1 MEKTEIGNRI
11 YKFIDGLPEYTAGG
25 MSINDIKYDGIPIW
39 WFFKA
44 KFREGKLPLQ
54 LPEHRKIVSDIAINK
69 KITILESVKN
79 QLKAYLFAKFIRYNE
94 ELKIFISRF
103 NKKQSKMVAGKGNI
117 MFLVHTN
124 AILFDKSK
132 VGFAVDRF
140 ESVVNKIRED
150 NELQEYISVVDP
162 MSHNSFFN
170 LLRYENLIYRYMDRD
185 IRKIASGHASRL
197 HNEWKNIKCSMHYD
211 SNLEF
216 RIYEYIKPAM
226 DFVFSKD
233 MIYLVILYY
242 EAYKRVIRENKIN
255 LLLIYADS
263 GIITRCAIKAADASN
278 VDILHISHG
287 TGVGVSPDLSDILY
301 HAVIGEDYRREYI
314 KQGIAE
320 DRIFVTGPLFMDDIV
335 KYKKENYDNEKK
347 HILFLTWPINDPNLI
362 RVEEADYI
370 NFMKRWI
377 GELNTVGDVKIT
389 IKPHPREIVKV
400 YESIVNSL
408 GYRNI
413 DIIKTVGKTQTKDF
427 LYSLIR
433 NSDLVISF
441 GSTASIESIIIGT
454 PSIIINLFGPPNDPI
469 MREGIINLGP
479 EENISGT
486 VKELLYNKEKIKG
499 AIENGNQKAKEY
511 LYAVDG
517 RANERVM
524 EIIKRLLY

>member
-11 YKFIDGLPEYTAGG
+11 YKFIDDLPEYTAGG

-150 NELQEYISVVDP
+150 NELQEYISIVDP

-185 IRKIASGHASRL
+185 IRKIASRHASRL
-197 HNEWKNIKCSMHYD
+197 QNEWKNIKGSMHYD

-278 VDILHISHG
+278 VNILHMSHG
-287 TGVGVSPDLSDILY
+287 AGFGVSPDLSDILY

-335 KYKKENYDNEKK
+335 KYKKSSFNDITKK
-347 HILFLTWPINDPNLI
+347 ILFLTWPIDDFKFDKK
-362 RVEEADYI
+362 EYI
-370 NFMKRWI
+370 HYVKKYLQEMNK
-377 GELNTVGDVKIT
+377 VGNINII
-389 IKPHPREIVKV
+389 IKLHPREIDTKL

-427 LYSLIR
+427 LYSLIKD
-433 NSDLVISF
+433 SDLVISF
-441 GSTASIESIIIGT
+441 GSTSSVESLIIGT
-454 PSIIINLFGPPNDPI
+454 PTLIIDLFCFPQDSI
-469 MREGIINLGP
+469 MAEGIIHAKRN
-479 EENISGT
+479 EDISR
-486 VKELLYNKEKIKG
+486 VVAEMLYNKKKIVEALKKG
-499 AIENGNQKAKEY
+499 DQVVKKY
-511 LYAVDG
+511 LYKVDG
-517 RANERVM
+517 KANERVLK
-524 EIIKRLLY
+524 IIKELIF